1 MNRLKWDKENFG
13 RIDKRM
19 GYDLQISGEYSTN
32 LFMCR
37 RATGEAGSKLS
48 IGRLSSYEGFFLRHD
63 YFLSYLPMS
72 QCGF

>member
-1 MNRLKWDKENFG
+1 MNRLKWDKANFG
-13 RIDKRM
+13 RIDKKM

-48 IGRLSSYEGFFLRHD
+48 IGRLSSSAKNAEKRCSKTMCD
-63 YFLSYLPMS
+63 PI
-72 QCGF
+72 